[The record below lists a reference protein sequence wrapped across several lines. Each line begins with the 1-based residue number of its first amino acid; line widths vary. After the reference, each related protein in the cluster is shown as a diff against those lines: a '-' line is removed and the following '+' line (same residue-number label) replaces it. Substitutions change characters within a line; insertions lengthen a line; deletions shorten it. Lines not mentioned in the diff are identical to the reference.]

1 MFFSGKNANFAKLFS
16 VMKTRMSAKMAEI
29 RVVYALKYNQII
41 NNQEIRFVNIKSN
54 IINYFKNI
62 YYFL

>member
-1 MFFSGKNANFAKLFS
+1 
-16 VMKTRMSAKMAEI
+16 MAEI

>member
-16 VMKTRMSAKMAEI
+16 VMETRVSAKMAEI

-54 IINYFKNI
+54 SINYLSKI
-62 YYFL
+62 Y